1 VVQPSPGP
9 WWHTVARW
17 RNWPVLVKL
26 AAVLVVP
33 VVVAVT
39 LGFLQ
44 VRSEIG
50 QADTYLT
57 IQRVIALRDS
67 LTPLTAQLQRERT
80 LAAQVPSQGIAA
92 FHAQAKAVDAAAS
105 KVADAA
111 HRTAGLS
118 AASSAWFND
127 LQLNLGQLPAI
138 RRPVEQSTDAD
149 TDAVS
154 AYTQVIETALNFDQ
168 ALVVQLGDPSLSSP
182 ATALLDLEGA
192 QEQIRLEQAV
202 VLVGIAR
209 GHLIDAEAKMLAAS
223 ETRYDDNVANFQAVA
238 SPEWQQAFQQTV
250 AGVDVGTRRQLLD
263 FAATQPVGQ
272 AAPALNG
279 AKKTTGAH
287 NAPAAGG
294 LTIPLDEWNRTSDA
308 TVSLVN
314 KVATGLAGQ
323 VRDTANALQEGS
335 SDRAGLES
343 VVLVVTVLLAGG
355 IGLVVGRYLL
365 GSLGVLRRTA
375 LDVAARR
382 LPEAVAKIREGRGEE
397 VRIDPVPVYTTEE
410 FGQVARAFDE
420 VHGQAVKSA
429 AEQASLRSNLGN
441 IFVNLSRRSQGLVER
456 QLRLMEQLERH
467 EENPEQ
473 LANLFKLDHLA
484 TRMRRNNE
492 NLMVL
497 SGLDLSRR
505 FTKPLPLG
513 DVLRAAVSEIEHYQR
528 AVVRSAPTAT
538 IVGYAAGDLV
548 RLIAELLDN
557 ATAFSRPDTQVTV
570 DSHRDANGD
579 IVVQVVDQGIS
590 MGDTELAEANNRVT
604 AGAAVEVPVSRQM
617 GLFVVGRLASRHSFR
632 VRFEQGRGGEGLTA
646 VVTVPAELVVRG
658 SGDRERPLSTPG
670 ISLNGMPPAP
680 RLGPDDTTRI
690 ERIDEVVWPT
700 DSVEDEPW
708 DPPERNTPV
717 VPDAPPPNVVKAI
730 DPSPTPLP
738 TRRVP
743 RKPVEPPLAGPP
755 LAGPPVPGP
764 AMHGPPA
771 PRSGPKPPPGPTS
784 PPEVLSTGG
793 MELPRRTFTP
803 PPAAPPPAAAA
814 NGATGWFAS
823 NTPTDNDSPPPR
835 QDPQPVLRPEV
846 SLEPTSYAW
855 FEHMAEGPTNGS
867 SDQVNPSGATA
878 PEPAPPATPEPVW
891 PAEQPAAQPAPQPRP
906 QGVQNGV
913 GLPKRVPKAGLF
925 PATGAPA
932 AGPAAGAAHRDPN
945 RTRGFLASYQSGIR
959 QDHTGA
965 AASSENERGQ
975 ESP

>member
-44 VRSEIG
+44 VRSEIR
-50 QADTYLT
+50 QADSYTT
-57 IQRVIALRDS
+57 VQRVIALRDAI
-67 LTPLTAQLQRERT
+67 TPLTSQLQRERT
-80 LAAQVPSQGIAA
+80 LAAQVAGQGLDAY
-92 FHAQAKAVDAAAS
+92 HQQAKAVDTAATRL
-105 KVADAA
+105 ADTA
-111 HRTAGLS
+111 HRTPGLS
-118 AASSAWFND
+118 AAASAWFND
-127 LQLNLGQLPAI
+127 LELSLGQLPAI
-138 RRPVEQSTDAD
+138 RRPVEQSKDND

-154 AYTQVIETALNFDQ
+154 AYTQIIGTALNFDQ
-168 ALVVQLGDPSLSSP
+168 ALVVQLGDQSLSSP

-209 GHLIDAEAKMLAAS
+209 GHLVDAEAKMLAAS
-223 ETRYDDNVANFQAVA
+223 ETRFDDNVANFQAVA
-238 SPEWQQAFQQTV
+238 SPEWQQSYQQTV

-263 FAATQPVGQ
+263 FAATQPIGQ
-272 AAPALNG
+272 AAPAQNNVV
-279 AKKTTGAH
+279 KKTTGVH
-287 NAPAAGG
+287 NAPPPAG
-294 LTIPLDEWNRTSDA
+294 LTIPQEEWNRTSDA
-308 TVSLVN
+308 TVALVN
-314 KVATGLAGQ
+314 KVTEGIAAQ
-323 VRDTANALQEGS
+323 VRNTATDLQEAS

-355 IGLVVGRYLL
+355 IGLIVGRYLL

-382 LPEAVAKIREGRGEE
+382 LPEAVAKIREGRGED
-397 VRIDPVPVYTTEE
+397 VKIDPVPVYTTEE

-570 DSHRDANGD
+570 DSHREPGGD
-579 IVVQVVDQGIS
+579 IVIQVVDQGIG
-590 MGDTELAEANNRVT
+590 MGETEL
-604 AGAAVEVPVSRQM
+604 GAANERVSAGSAIEVPVSRQM

-632 VRFEQGRGGEGLTA
+632 VKFEPHPGGGDGLAA

-658 SGDRERPLSTPG
+658 SGDRERPLTTP
-670 ISLNGMPPAP
+670 IEPALNGNAPAP
-680 RLGPDDTTRI
+680 RLAPDDTTRI
-690 ERIDEVVWPT
+690 RRIDDEVVWPSDT
-700 DSVEDEPW
+700 VEDEPW
-708 DPPERNTPV
+708 DPPQRNAPI
-717 VPDAPPPNVVKAI
+717 VPDTPPPNVVKAI

-738 TRRVP
+738 SRKGPRR
-743 RKPVEPPLAGPP
+743 PVDPGPLEPPTLQTGPT
-755 LAGPPVPGP
+755 
-764 AMHGPPA
+764 PA
-771 PRSGPKPPPGPTS
+771 PSAGD
-784 PPEVLSTGG
+784 
-793 MELPRRTFTP
+793 LPRRTFTP
-803 PPAAPPPAAAA
+803 PPAVQPPANPAA
-814 NGATGWFAS
+814 GWFAA
-823 NTPTDNDSPPPR
+823 NTPSGADNAEPPSRP
-835 QDPQPVLRPEV
+835 DPESVRRPEV

-855 FEHMAEGPTNGS
+855 FEHMSGGPENGS
-867 SDQVNPSGATA
+867 PVQVNPSDVTA
-878 PEPAPPATPEPVW
+878 SDPVPAATPEPAW
-891 PAEQPAAQPAPQPRP
+891 PTEPPAAQPAPPARA
-906 QGVQNGV
+906 QGTQNGV

-925 PATGAPA
+925 PSTGAPA
-932 AGPAAGAAHRDPN
+932 AGPANGAAHRDPN

>member
-1 VVQPSPGP
+1 
-9 WWHTVARW
+9 
-17 RNWPVLVKL
+17 VLVKL

-44 VRSEIG
+44 VRSEIR
-50 QADTYLT
+50 QADSYLT
-57 IQRVIALRDS
+57 VQRVIALRDS
-67 LTPLTAQLQRERT
+67 ITPLTAQLQRERT
-80 LAAQVPSQGIAA
+80 LAAQVPTQGVTA
-92 FHAQAKAVDAAAS
+92 FHQQAKAVDDAAA
-105 KVADAA
+105 KVADTA

-127 LQLNLGQLPAI
+127 LELSLGQLPAI
-138 RRPVEQSTDAD
+138 RRPVEQSQDND

-154 AYTQVIETALNFDQ
+154 AYTQIIETALNFDQ
-168 ALVVQLGDPSLSSP
+168 ALVVQLGDQSLSSP

-209 GHLIDAEAKMLAAS
+209 GHLVDAEAKMLAAS
-223 ETRYDDNVANFQAVA
+223 ETRFDDNVANFQAVA
-238 SPEWQQAFQQTV
+238 SPEWQQAYQQTV

-263 FAATQPVGQ
+263 FAASQPVGQ
-272 AAPALNG
+272 AAPAQNA

-287 NAPAAGG
+287 TAPPPAG
-294 LTIPLDEWNRTSDA
+294 LTIPQDEWNRTSDA
-308 TVSLVN
+308 TVALVG
-314 KVATGLAGQ
+314 KVTAGLANQ
-323 VRDTANALQEGS
+323 VRNTASDLQESS

-375 LDVAARR
+375 LDVASRR
-382 LPEAVAKIREGRGEE
+382 LPEAVAKIREGRGED
-397 VRIDPVPVYTTEE
+397 VKIDPVPVYTTEE

-538 IVGYAAGDLV
+538 VVGYAAGDLV

-570 DSHRDANGD
+570 DSHRDVNGD
-579 IVVQVVDQGIS
+579 IVIQVVDQGIG
-590 MGDTELAEANNRVT
+590 MGETELAEANNRVS

-632 VRFEQGRGGEGLTA
+632 VGFEPRRGGDGLVA

-658 SGDRERPLSTPG
+658 SGDRERPLTAPG
-670 ISLNGMPPAP
+670 VPPEAALNSNAPAP
-680 RLGPDDTTRI
+680 RLAPDDTRRI
-690 ERIDEVVWPT
+690 HRVDDEVVWPT

-708 DPPERNTPV
+708 DPPERNAPV
-717 VPDAPPPNVVKAI
+717 VPDTPPNVVKAV

-738 TRRVP
+738 TRSP
-743 RKPVEPPLAGPP
+743 RRPGEPPLAGPP
-755 LAGPPVPGP
+755 TARPTP
-764 AMHGPPA
+764 PPA
-771 PRSGPKPPPGPTS
+771 V
-784 PPEVLSTGG
+784 ESTGG
-793 MELPRRTFTP
+793 DQLPPRRTFSP
-803 PPAAPPPAAAA
+803 PPAVQPPAPAEGSSWFAA
-814 NGATGWFAS
+814 N
-823 NTPTDNDSPPPR
+823 TPVNASPPPR
-835 QDPQPVLRPEV
+835 PVPEPVRRPEV
-846 SLEPTSYAW
+846 SLEPTRYAW
-855 FEHMAEGPTNGS
+855 FEHMSEGPENGS
-867 SDQVNPSGATA
+867 SIQVNPAGATA
-878 PEPAPPATPEPVW
+878 PEPAPPVTPEPVW
-891 PAEQPAAQPAPQPRP
+891 PVEPPVAPPAPPPRP
-906 QGVQNGV
+906 QGAQNGA

-925 PATGAPA
+925 PSTGAPA

>member
-1 VVQPSPGP
+1 MVQPSPGP

-50 QADTYLT
+50 QADQYLT

-80 LAAQVPSQGIAA
+80 LAAQVPTQGVAA
-92 FHAQAKAVDAAAS
+92 FHAQAKNVDDAAA

-111 HRTAGLS
+111 HRTVGLS

-138 RRPVEQSTDAD
+138 RRPVEQSSDAD

-223 ETRYDDNVANFQAVA
+223 ATRYDDNVANFQAVA

-250 AGVDVGTRRQLLD
+250 SGVDVGTRRQLLD
-263 FAATQPVGQ
+263 FASTQPVGQ
-272 AAPALNG
+272 AAPAQNA
-279 AKKTTGAH
+279 AKKTGGVH
-287 NAPAAGG
+287 NAPATGG

-308 TVSLVN
+308 TVTLVN

-323 VRDTANALQEGS
+323 VRDTATALQEGS

-355 IGLVVGRYLL
+355 VGLVVGRYLL

-375 LDVAARR
+375 LDVASRR
-382 LPEAVAKIREGRGEE
+382 LPEAVAKIREGRGED

-538 IVGYAAGDLV
+538 VVGYAAGDLV

-570 DSHRDANGD
+570 DSHRDTNGD
-579 IVVQVVDQGIS
+579 IVVQVVDQGIG
-590 MGDTELAEANNRVT
+590 MGDTELAEANKRVS

-632 VRFEQGRGGEGLTA
+632 VRFEQGGGGADGLTA
-646 VVTVPAELVVRG
+646 SVTVPAELVVRG

-670 ISLNGMPPAP
+670 EVALNGMPPAP

-690 ERIDEVVWPT
+690 ERIDEVVWPS

-708 DPPERNTPV
+708 DPPERNAPV
-717 VPDAPPPNVVKAI
+717 VPDTPPNVVKAI

-743 RKPVEPPLAGPP
+743 RKPDMPPALS
-755 LAGPPVPGP
+755 GPPVPRPGP
-764 AMHGPPA
+764 N
-771 PRSGPKPPPGPTS
+771 SGPT

-803 PPAAPPPAAAA
+803 PPTVQPPVPAD
-814 NGATGWFAS
+814 GATGWFAA
-823 NTPTDNDSPPPR
+823 NTPVADESKPPR
-835 QDPQPVLRPEV
+835 QDEESVLRPEV

-855 FEHMAEGPTNGS
+855 FEHMSGGPAIES

-891 PAEQPAAQPAPQPRP
+891 PAEQPAAPPAPQPRP
-906 QGVQNGV
+906 QGVQNGA

>member
-1 VVQPSPGP
+1 
-9 WWHTVARW
+9 
-17 RNWPVLVKL
+17 VLVKL

-50 QADTYLT
+50 QADSYLT

-67 LTPLTAQLQRERT
+67 LTPLTSQLQRERT

-92 FHAQAKAVDAAAS
+92 FHAQAKEVDAAATR
-105 KVADAA
+105 VADAA

-118 AASSAWFND
+118 PASSAWFND

-272 AAPALNG
+272 AAPAQN
-279 AKKTTGAH
+279 ASKKTGGVH
-287 NAPAAGG
+287 NALSTGG

-308 TVSLVN
+308 TVMLVN
-314 KVATGLAGQ
+314 KVATGLAAQ
-323 VRDTANALQEGS
+323 VRDTATALQEGS

-375 LDVAARR
+375 LDVASRR
-382 LPEAVAKIREGRGEE
+382 LPEAVAKIREGRGED

-579 IVVQVVDQGIS
+579 IVVQVVDQGIG
-590 MGDTELAEANNRVT
+590 MGEVELAEANNRAS

-632 VRFEQGRGGEGLTA
+632 VRFEPSRGEGLTA

-658 SGDRERPLSTPG
+658 SGDRERPLSASG
-670 ISLNGMPPAP
+670 GAAALAGMPPAP

-708 DPPERNTPV
+708 DPPERNAPL
-717 VPDAPPPNVVKAI
+717 VPDTPPPNVVKAI

-743 RKPVEPPLAGPP
+743 RKPVEPPADDAMPP
-755 LAGPPVPGP
+755 RPQQP
-764 AMHGPPA
+764 
-771 PRSGPKPPPGPTS
+771 STS

-793 MELPRRTFTP
+793 MELPRRPVTP
-803 PPAAPPPAAAA
+803 PPTARPSTPAEPPTPDA

-823 NTPTDNDSPPPR
+823 NTPSSTESQPPR
-835 QDPQPVLRPEV
+835 QDQESVLRPEV

-855 FEHMAEGPTNGS
+855 FEHMAEGPANGS

-891 PAEQPAAQPAPQPRP
+891 PAEPPAAPPAPPARP

>member
-1 VVQPSPGP
+1 M
-9 WWHTVARW
+9 VA
-17 RNWPVLVKL
+17 
-26 AAVLVVP
+26 
-33 VVVAVT
+33 
-39 LGFLQ
+39 
-44 VRSEIG
+44 
-50 QADTYLT
+50 
-57 IQRVIALRDS
+57 
-67 LTPLTAQLQRERT
+67 
-80 LAAQVPSQGIAA
+80 
-92 FHAQAKAVDAAAS
+92 
-105 KVADAA
+105 
-111 HRTAGLS
+111 
-118 AASSAWFND
+118 
-127 LQLNLGQLPAI
+127 
-138 RRPVEQSTDAD
+138 
-149 TDAVS
+149 
-154 AYTQVIETALNFDQ
+154 
-168 ALVVQLGDPSLSSP
+168 QLGDPSLSSP

-202 VLVGIAR
+202 VLVGITR
-209 GHLIDAEAKMLAAS
+209 GHLVDAEAKMLAAS
-223 ETRYDDNVANFQAVA
+223 ETRFDDNVANFQAVA
-238 SPEWQQAFQQTV
+238 SPEWQQAYQQTV

-263 FAATQPVGQ
+263 FAATQPIGQ
-272 AAPALNG
+272 AAPAQG
-279 AKKTTGAH
+279 SAKKTTGVH
-287 NAPAAGG
+287 SAPPPSG
-294 LTIPLDEWNRTSDA
+294 LTIPQDEWNRTSDA
-308 TVSLVN
+308 TVALVE
-314 KVATGLAGQ
+314 KVANGIAAQ
-323 VRDTANALQEGS
+323 VRNTATDLQESS

-375 LDVAARR
+375 LDVASRR
-382 LPEAVAKIREGRGEE
+382 LPEAVAKIREGRGED
-397 VRIDPVPVYTTEE
+397 VTIDPVPVYTTEE

-538 IVGYAAGDLV
+538 VVGYAAGDLV

-570 DSHRDANGD
+570 DSHREPNGD
-579 IVVQVVDQGIS
+579 ITIQVVDQGIG
-590 MGDTELAEANNRVT
+590 MGDTELSEANKRVS

-632 VRFEQGRGGEGLTA
+632 VQFEQRQGGDGLAA

-658 SGDRERPLSTPG
+658 SGDRERPLAKPG
-670 ISLNGMPPAP
+670 VPPEAALNGNGPAPLTGNAPAP
-680 RLGPDDTTRI
+680 RLVPDDTRRLNRI
-690 ERIDEVVWPT
+690 EDEVVWPT
-700 DSVEDEPW
+700 DNVEDEPW
-708 DPPERNTPV
+708 DPPQRNTPV
-717 VPDAPPPNVVKAI
+717 VPDTPPNVVKAI

-738 TRRVP
+738 TRKGP
-743 RKPVEPPLAGPP
+743 RRPVDPVEPPTLQTGST
-755 LAGPPVPGP
+755 
-764 AMHGPPA
+764 PA
-771 PRSGPKPPPGPTS
+771 PAGD
-784 PPEVLSTGG
+784 
-793 MELPRRTFTP
+793 LPRRTFSP
-803 PPAAPPPAAAA
+803 PPAVQPPAPAAS
-814 NGATGWFAS
+814 GWFMA
-823 NTPTDNDSPPPR
+823 NTPPNADPPTR
-835 QDPQPVLRPEV
+835 QDSESVLRPEV

-855 FEHMAEGPTNGS
+855 FEHMSEGPENGS
-867 SDQVNPSGATA
+867 PVQVNPSGATA
-878 PEPAPPATPEPVW
+878 PDPAPTATPEPAW
-891 PAEQPAAQPAPQPRP
+891 PTEQPAAPPAPQPRP
-906 QGVQNGV
+906 QGNQNGA